1 MRYYT
6 VSQWLIFFFIYCFLG
21 WVWECCYVSVRK
33 RKWVNRGF
41 LHGPFLPIYGS
52 GAIVILISTIAV
64 KDIVPLVF
72 LFGMVSSTIL
82 EFCTGCCMEKL
93 FGVRYWD
100 YSNLPLNFKGH
111 ICFFISLAWG
121 AFSILLVCV
130 IHKPIEAVVLM
141 IPKTIADI
149 IAVVL
154 AKGVNIAKQLSEK
167 ADRRY
172 RHITSIIKRNPNAV
186 SRVHKES
193 INEIKEI
200 IVSRKA
206 KRDK

>member
-1 MRYYT
+1 MRYYA

-21 WVWECCYVSVRK
+21 WIWECCYVSVRK
-33 RKWVNRGF
+33 HKWVNRGF

-72 LFGMVSSTIL
+72 LLGMVSSTIL

-130 IHKPIEAVVLM
+130 IHKPHRSSSTYDS
-141 IPKTIADI
+141 KNNSRYYCSSS
-149 IAVVL
+149 
-154 AKGVNIAKQLSEK
+154 GNI
-167 ADRRY
+167 
-172 RHITSIIKRNPNAV
+172 HG
-186 SRVHKES
+186 SRFCCF
-193 INEIKEI
+193 N
-200 IVSRKA
+200 
-206 KRDK
+206 